1 MASPIAGNESF
12 TNVENVAGQLKVLDV
27 NNLTSYNL
35 TAENATVDPAA
46 VYSDLA
52 PTWEGLTPVLAVATG
67 AVLTDNSLNAINFP
81 NSGAD
86 VSVTLPSAT
95 VGNVC
100 VLVQSV
106 AINNGATDNLIINA
120 VSGDVFAT
128 GSILQSTNA
137 GVLALPT
144 AANGTDD
151 ILTYEA
157 STTGANNIWNVGAK
171 LYFSCT
177 TEGVWHIN
185 DEQVTEVIGTAE
197 GTWAFSS

>member
-27 NNLTSYNL
+27 NNLTSFNL
-35 TAENATVDPAA
+35 TVENATVDPAA

-67 AVLTDNSLNAINFP
+67 ATLADNSLNAINFP
-81 NSGAD
+81 NGGAN

-106 AINNGATDNLIINA
+106 ALNGGATDNLIINA

-128 GSILQSTNA
+128 GSILQSTAA

-151 ILTYEA
+151 ILTYAA
-157 STTGANNIWNVGAK
+157 STTAANNIWNLGAK

-177 TEGVWHIN
+177 TEGIWHIN
-185 DEQVTEVIGTAE
+185 DEQVTDVIGTAQ
-197 GTWAFSS
+197 GTWTFSS

>member
-27 NNLTSYNL
+27 NNLTSFNL

-52 PTWEGLTPVLAVATG
+52 PTWEGLTPVLAVASG
-67 AVLTDNSLNAINFP
+67 ATLADNSLNALAYN
-81 NSGAD
+81 NTGGAY
-86 VSVTLPSAT
+86 SITLPSAT

-100 VLVQSV
+100 VVVQSV
-106 AINNGATDNLIINA
+106 ALSGSGTDALIINA

-128 GSILQSTNA
+128 GSILQSTA
-137 GVLALPT
+137 GNVLSLPT

-151 ILTYEA
+151 ILTFTPSA
-157 STTGANNIWNVGAK
+157 TDANNIWNVGAK

-177 TEGVWHIN
+177 TQGIWHIN
-185 DEQVTEVIGTAE
+185 DEQVTAVLTTAQ
-197 GTWAFSS
+197 GAWAFSS